1 MAFVYSVEGEMKR
14 KIKMMR
20 INDLALTRD
29 GSVMVTV
36 NQEKLIKVQRL
47 TDSKDVR
54 KDCLSCFVTSIIIVP
69 HQQTFRLIEK
79 IP

>member
-1 MAFVYSVEGEMKR
+1 MLCRMAFVYSVDGDLKR

-54 KDCLSCFVTSIIIVP
+54 VGMSDQISKRFPGTICCSPV
-69 HQQTFRLIEK
+69 
-79 IP
+79 